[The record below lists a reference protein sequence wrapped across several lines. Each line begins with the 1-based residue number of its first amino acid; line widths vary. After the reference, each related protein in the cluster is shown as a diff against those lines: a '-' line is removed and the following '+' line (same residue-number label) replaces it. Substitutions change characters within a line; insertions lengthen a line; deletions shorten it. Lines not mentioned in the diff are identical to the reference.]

1 MEVNNLRCG
10 LWSII
15 IEVVAFSFVVLGFLF
30 FTLLCFFHFFLLGWL
45 FLALSI
51 FLRAWGGCS
60 WLFLVFALGVAVRGS
75 FGFLR
80 FGWLFVINYSSFW
93 FLGLGWLFVALS
105 VFWSFGWLRVAFSG
119 VWAWG
124 GCSWLFLVV

>member
-30 FTLLCFFHFFLLGWL
+30 LIFNYFLFFRLGWL

-80 FGWLFVINYSSFW
+80 FGWLFVISQ
-93 FLGLGWLFVALS
+93 L
-105 VFWSFGWLRVAFSG
+105 
-119 VWAWG
+119 
-124 GCSWLFLVV
+124 